1 MEKGTGWLLFAW
13 LMMLTAGVMS
23 IIDGIVGLSQ
33 SSFFT
38 ETGSRVVFSDL
49 KTWAWVV
56 LILGILQ
63 LTAAASVYRGGSFGR
78 WYGIGMAIVSL
89 IVWLSWIPIY
99 PFWALTVMV
108 IDVLVIYALAVY
120 GGDYES
126 RA

>member
-1 MEKGTGWLLFAW
+1 MEKGTGWILFAW
-13 LMMLTAGVMS
+13 LMLLTAGIMS
-23 IIDGIVGLSQ
+23 VIDGIVGISR

-38 ETGSRVVFSDL
+38 DTGARVVFSDL

-63 LTAAASVYRGGSFGR
+63 LLAAASVYRGGSFGR

-108 IDVLVIYALAVY
+108 LDVLVIWALAVY
-120 GGDYES
+120 GGD
-126 RA
+126 ALDNA